1 MTAKHAAQHS
11 KKKAPAQPSIDASRG
26 LMQSE
31 SACVPANSQ
40 MESHAGIYLQ
50 RAHMTAFRA
59 LYRPDA
65 RALGPGLNV
74 VYGPNEAGKTTARAF
89 VGGVLFSWPE
99 ARGSRNAYKP
109 RAASR
114 EGSLLFCDAAT
125 GEVGRVRAPAMRK
138 ALSATMRGLRR
149 CAAIST
155 AKRSKRSSR
164 LMPMSFA
171 PLGRRPTF
179 LRNCS
184 QLAQELKKVLLMWL
198 PPWMRASRR
207 L

>member
-11 KKKAPAQPSIDASRG
+11 KKKAPAQPSIDASCG

-40 MESHAGIYLQ
+40 AESHAGIYLQ
-50 RAHMTAFRA
+50 RAHMTAFGRFID
-59 LYRPDA
+59 RT
-65 RALGPGLNV
+65 LGPFKPGRNV

-89 VGGVLFSWPE
+89 VGGVLFGWPE

-125 GEVGRVRAPAMRK
+125 GEVGRV
-138 ALSATMRGLRR
+138 S
-149 CAAIST
+149 
-155 AKRSKRSSR
+155 
-164 LMPMSFA
+164 
-171 PLGRRPTF
+171 
-179 LRNCS
+179 
-184 QLAQELKKVLLMWL
+184 
-198 PPWMRASRR
+198 
-207 L
+207 